1 MVANGSALLFSVAL
15 LQNLRS
21 VGCVLQEFEE
31 IFLRVQLDGFCV
43 TSRECECQGK
53 THEGRFDF
61 SI

>member
-21 VGCVLQEFEE
+21 VGCVPQEFEE

-43 TSRECECQGK
+43 TSRE
-53 THEGRFDF
+53 
-61 SI
+61 